1 MADVDISIL
10 GCLRA
15 SHARILTAHF
25 PSADSELW
33 LNRNE
38 HTVLGSPTMM
48 FGLPVHTSI
57 AIPAGE
63 VAVFDRSRMTYL
75 RDPSGA

>member
-10 GCLRA
+10 GYLKA
-15 SHARILTAHF
+15 SHTRILGAHY

-38 HTVLGSPTMM
+38 HKVLGSPTTM
-48 FGLPVHTSI
+48 FGLPVHPSI

-63 VAVFDRSRMTYL
+63 VAVFDRKRLTYL
-75 RDPSGA
+75 RDPACA

>member
-1 MADVDISIL
+1 MDISIL
-10 GCLRA
+10 GCLHA
-15 SHARILTAHF
+15 SYTRILAAHY
-25 PSADSELW
+25 PSGDSELW

-38 HTVLGSPTMM
+38 HAVLGAPTAM

-63 VAVFDRSRMTYL
+63 VAVFDRKQMTYL